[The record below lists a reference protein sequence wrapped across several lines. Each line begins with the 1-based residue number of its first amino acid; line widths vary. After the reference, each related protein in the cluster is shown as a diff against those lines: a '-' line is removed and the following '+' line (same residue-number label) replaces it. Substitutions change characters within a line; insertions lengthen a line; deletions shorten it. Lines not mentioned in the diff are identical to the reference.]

1 MPKARGDSFKHLQL
15 KDKIMKLIGTLDSPY
30 VRRVAISLNYYGI
43 HFKHEPMSVFS
54 NLERFKSINPVLK
67 APTLVLDDQT
77 ILLDS
82 SLILDYFETEQQNKR
97 KLMPETRQERSR
109 SLRQIGLALAA
120 CEKTIQ
126 IVYER
131 NLRPIEKQHEPWVSR
146 VFGQLQAAFA
156 ELEKDIIEWPLNTT
170 EDSIDQASITV
181 AVAWSFN
188 QKMLGDGTADIRY
201 PFLTRHVSE
210 IEQLTGFVTVPP
222 EDQHNLEDA
231 KQKRMRLERA
241 LFRS

>member
-1 MPKARGDSFKHLQL
+1 LVSFLHLNVLGPDNKYVCLKQEGDSFKHLQL

-109 SLRQIGLALAA
+109 SLRQIGLALANDPLKQKGA
-120 CEKTIQ
+120 YGVPVWRKIQ
-126 IVYER
+126 
-131 NLRPIEKQHEPWVSR
+131 L
-146 VFGQLQAAFA
+146 L
-156 ELEKDIIEWPLNTT
+156 
-170 EDSIDQASITV
+170 
-181 AVAWSFN
+181 
-188 QKMLGDGTADIRY
+188 ADIRNMCSHQKDET
-201 PFLTRHVSE
+201 PSK
-210 IEQLTGFVTVPP
+210 EQV
-222 EDQHNLEDA
+222 
-231 KQKRMRLERA
+231 
-241 LFRS
+241 